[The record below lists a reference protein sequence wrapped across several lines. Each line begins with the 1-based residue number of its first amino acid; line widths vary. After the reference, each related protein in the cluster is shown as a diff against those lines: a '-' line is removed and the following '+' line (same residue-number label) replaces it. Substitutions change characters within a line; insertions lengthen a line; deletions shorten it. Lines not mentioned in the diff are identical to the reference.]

1 MTREELAEDR
11 EAKARNRFKSRTF
24 WITVLWMSFVPL
36 SIIGQ
41 IFIIGVTL
49 PIASIVSF
57 AGSVSLV
64 YIAGNKGNNIAETM
78 KLNIDAETH

>member
-1 MTREELAEDR
+1 MTREELAQDR
-11 EAKARNRFKSRTF
+11 EAKAKNRFKSRTF
-24 WITVLWMSFVPL
+24 WITVMWMSFVPL

-41 IFIIGVTL
+41 IFILGVTL

-78 KLNIDAETH
+78 KLNK